1 MSGEIPQADP
11 GTVPPRLAVAGQK
24 GSWLGRL
31 GAVALGLVVVAL
43 FCFNPAEHAFYPRC
57 AFHQMTGWQCPGCG
71 GLRAMHQLLHGH
83 LLVAL
88 KFNAL
93 AVLALPLVGAW
104 LWREH
109 FRAGVRHRG
118 GWVWLA
124 CAALVVF
131 GVLRNLPAFAW
142 LRP

>member
-1 MSGEIPQADP
+1 MAASGEIPQAGL
-11 GTVPPRLAVAGQK
+11 GTVPPRLARR
-24 GSWLGRL
+24 GRTTIGL
-31 GAVALGLVVVAL
+31 IIAFAALMIAAL
-43 FCFNPAEHAFYPRC
+43 YLFNPSEHAFYPRC
-57 AFHQMTGWQCPGCG
+57 AFYQMTGWQCPGCG